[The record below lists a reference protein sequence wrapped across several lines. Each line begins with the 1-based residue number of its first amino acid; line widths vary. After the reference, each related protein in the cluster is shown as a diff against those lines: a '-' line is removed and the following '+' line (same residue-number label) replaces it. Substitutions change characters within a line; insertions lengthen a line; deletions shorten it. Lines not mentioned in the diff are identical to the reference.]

1 MSETDSVGRTGSVRG
16 TGSVEETGSVERE
29 TDIMEAR
36 HSPVKRN
43 WGKALRTVTADLL
56 DTATVGQ
63 GQGGG
68 P

>member
-1 MSETDSVGRTGSVRG
+1 M
-16 TGSVEETGSVERE
+16 EETGSVERE

-36 HSPVKRN
+36 HSTVKRN
-43 WGKALRTVTADLL
+43 WGKALRTMKADLL

-63 GQGGG
+63 GQEGG